1 MEKRA
6 KTRIGRSE
14 RRDYLTRRRQKSRIS
29 NENDSSIFE
38 QIRQVARRDARL
50 ELGEK
55 KVRLFL
61 TNWWCTH
68 YKRPFKDELLQ
79 KYTLEELLYEYYF
92 IQEVE
97 QYREEIVKA
106 EADRIEEEKYE
117 EDLAWAD
124 EMEREEVA
132 AKADS
137 SKNSTETSKPDT
149 QKPQEQ
155 EAYDPL
161 KDPKQVAWMEEQIKQ
176 SKLVFGEDFGEDLKL
191 DFEDGDE

>member
-6 KTRIGRSE
+6 KTGIGRSE
-14 RRDYLTRRRQKSRIS
+14 RGSDLARRRPKSELS
-29 NENDSSIFE
+29 SEDNSSIFE
-38 QIRQVARRDARL
+38 QIHQVAKRDVRL

-68 YKRPFKDELLQ
+68 YNRPFKDELLQ

-92 IQEVE
+92 IQEIAVH
-97 QYREEIVKA
+97 REELVKA
-106 EADRIEEEKYE
+106 ETDRIEEEKYE

-124 EMEREEVA
+124 EMEKEEA
-132 AKADS
+132 EKES
-137 SKNSTETSKPDT
+137 SKGRTEDGRSDAQESPT
-149 QKPQEQ
+149 QQ
-155 EAYDPL
+155 AYDPL
-161 KDPKQVAWMEEQIKQ
+161 NDPKQIAWMEEQIKQ

-191 DFEDGDE
+191 DFGDSDE